1 MANRA
6 TALKWA
12 AIPLGLVALYAALG
26 FLLLPK
32 LLSRA
37 VTSYAHDTLKR
48 DAHLGAVSVNPF
60 TLDVTAG
67 DFTLNDADGTPMAH
81 FDRLHVRASLLSSI
95 ARRGATLTAVELDG
109 LKAKAV
115 RHADGTVNLVEI
127 IPPSKDKNAP
137 LPRAYVDA
145 FTLTGAELAVR
156 DEARHE
162 PLELVF
168 RPVSFELRNFSTL
181 GEANQ
186 YGFKAETPRGESIEW
201 HGTFAL
207 APVKSAGHFALDRV
221 VAATISQVGLDLLP
235 LDITTGLLAV
245 DGDYDLAAVGE
256 QTSLRVDLKKIELRD
271 VGLRARNETADWV
284 TLPLVS
290 IENTKIDLQAQTV
303 DVARVRLER
312 ARVTAWLGPDGAL
325 NLAKLYSTKAAPA
338 EAAPK
343 DRIEKP
349 WKVSVPR
356 IELAAADVRF
366 EDRKP
371 RTPLAL
377 HVAPIDVTVTDL
389 RIPLAGKLGLE
400 ASATINDHARLHV
413 TGPVAVAPV
422 DASLKVKL
430 RDFGLPLLQPYVDG
444 MTLLS
449 VDKGTVNATL
459 DVDYGAH
466 VGPAASALPL
476 KVRGEVEVHGLRT
489 KDKPLGEDFI
499 NWRLLALRGIEMQG
513 DPLSVAVN
521 EVVVTEP
528 YAKVVIAENRTTNIA
543 AVLGTKPEPATDGA
557 ALPPRAEA
565 RPAGKAPS
573 KASSKASSKAP
584 AKAAPPPELPY
595 SVKLVRIEDGSMNFA
610 DFSVTPKFQSGI
622 QGLAGAI
629 KGISGKPGTKAQI
642 ALTGKVDRYAP
653 VHIDGQMNVL
663 SVESYT
669 DIKLGFRNL
678 ELTTF
683 SPYSGKFAGYRVEK
697 GKMSVDF
704 SYHIQNRQLDARHHL
719 ILDQLELG
727 EKVDSKEA
735 TGLPVKLAI
744 ALLKDGNGVID
755 LDVPVNGSLDDPQ
768 FRVWPVIWKV
778 LGNLVTKIVTSPFK
792 LLGSLFGG
800 GSSPEVITFQPG
812 SAELD
817 SGAMGQI
824 ETLKKGLAARP
835 ALKLDIPMVSCP
847 DADSAALTDSA
858 WSAKSRDL
866 ARAQLAAGHRGKR
879 SQPVGDDEVDSL
891 LADAPRYRKL
901 LEEAYRA
908 AHGAA
913 PVLPPP
919 APDADADEAAASWL
933 ESQLKAGSAPPPTAL
948 PALARSRAEAVERG
962 LLDGSGID
970 PARIFLTTDKGSDC
984 KDPAFVPMRLALK

>member
-6 TALKWA
+6 AVLKWA

-26 FLLLPK
+26 FLLAPR

-81 FDRLHVRASLLSSI
+81 FNRLHVRASLLSSI
-95 ARRGATLTAVELDG
+95 ARRGATLTDVELDG
-109 LKAKAV
+109 LKVRAV
-115 RHADGTVNLVEI
+115 RHADGTVNLVEV

-145 FTLTGAELAVR
+145 FALTGAELAVR

-168 RPVSFELRNFSTL
+168 RPVSVELRNFSTR

-186 YGFKAETPRGESIEW
+186 YGFKAETVRGESLEW
-201 HGTFAL
+201 HGTFGL
-207 APVKSAGHFALDRV
+207 APVKSAGRFALNRV

-235 LDITTGLLAV
+235 LDITTGMLAV

-256 QTSLRVDLKKIELRD
+256 QTSLRVDLKKVELRD
-271 VGLRARNETADWV
+271 IGLRARNEPTDWV

-290 IENTKIDLQAQTV
+290 IENAKLDLQAQTI
-303 DVARVRLER
+303 DVSRVRVER
-312 ARVTAWLGPDGAL
+312 ARITAWLGADGAL
-325 NLAKLYSTKAAPA
+325 NLAKLYSTTAAPA

-343 DRIEKP
+343 DHIEKS
-349 WKVSVPR
+349 WTVSVPR
-356 IELAAADVRF
+356 IELESADVRF

-377 HVAPIDVTVTDL
+377 HVAPIAVTVTDL
-389 RIPLAGKLGLE
+389 RVPFAGKLGFE
-400 ASATINDHARLHV
+400 ASATINDQARLHV
-413 TGPVAVAPV
+413 TGPVALAPV
-422 DASLKVKL
+422 DASLKVKV

-444 MTLLS
+444 LTLLS
-449 VDKGTVNATL
+449 VDKGTANATL

-466 VGPAASALPL
+466 VGPATSALPL
-476 KVRGEVEVHGLRT
+476 RVRGEVEVHGLRT

-499 NWRLLALRGIEMQG
+499 NWRLLALRGIEMRG
-513 DPLSVAVN
+513 DPLSVAVD

-543 AVLGTKPEPATDGA
+543 AVLGSKSGPAADGA
-557 ALPPRAEA
+557 PP
-565 RPAGKAPS
+565 PAPADAQPASKAP
-573 KASSKASSKAP
+573 AKASSKAP
-584 AKAAPPPELPY
+584 VKSAPPPELPY
-595 SVKLVRIEDGSMNFA
+595 AVKLVRIEDGSMNFA
-610 DFSVTPKFQSGI
+610 DFTVTPKFQSGI
-622 QGLAGAI
+622 QGLAGTI

-704 SYHIQNRQLDARHHL
+704 SYHIQDRQLDAHHHL

-727 EKVDSKEA
+727 DKVDSKEA

-744 ALLKDGNGVID
+744 ALLKDSNGVID
-755 LDVPVNGSLDDPQ
+755 LDVPVNGSLDNPQ

-800 GSSPEVITFQPG
+800 GSSPEVIAFQPG

-817 SGAMGQI
+817 SSATGQI
-824 ETLKKGLAARP
+824 ETLKKGLIARP

-858 WSAKSRDL
+858 WSTKVRDL
-866 ARAQLAAGHRGKR
+866 ARTQLAAGHRGKR

-891 LADAPRYRKL
+891 LADTPRHRRL
-901 LEEAYRA
+901 LEEAYRIS
-908 AHGAA
+908 HGAA

-919 APDADADEAAASWL
+919 APDADADEAAVGWL
-933 ESQLKAGSAPPPTAL
+933 EAQLKVGSAPPPTAL
-948 PALARSRAEAVERG
+948 QALARSRAEAVERG
-962 LLDGSGID
+962 LLDDSSIN